1 MIIEGFQPDKELH
14 RLYRECRIAVVP
26 LRYGAGVKGKVV
38 ESAYFQI
45 PLVTTSIG
53 AEGLNC
59 EDHPFVVEDD
69 AVKMAEKICNLYE
82 NYDELK
88 ELSDRGKVF
97 IQKNFTLE
105 VAKDVLR
112 ADINI

>member
-1 MIIEGFQPDKELH
+1 M
-14 RLYRECRIAVVP
+14 
-26 LRYGAGVKGKVV
+26 
-38 ESAYFQI
+38 
-45 PLVTTSIG
+45 
-53 AEGLNC
+53 
-59 EDHPFVVEDD
+59 EDD